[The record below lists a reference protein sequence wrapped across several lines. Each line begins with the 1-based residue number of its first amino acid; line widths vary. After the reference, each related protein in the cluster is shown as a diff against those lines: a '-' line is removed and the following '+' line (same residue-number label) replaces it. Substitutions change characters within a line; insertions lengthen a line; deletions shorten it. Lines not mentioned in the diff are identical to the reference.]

1 MPAAVVSGAEKQ
13 HLAVFSS
20 EESCCF
26 SFCSPSSTWGCSQ
39 GSASPEGS
47 QVWLRSGYFTLFPS
61 QLPPQTQ
68 RLQLPAPPLSAL
80 NIPRLKLTLTTET
93 TRSILLLFAAAHFSH
108 PGSGQQIWQ
117 ITECR
122 TTARAQYFPAA
133 GEGPK
138 PQDSCWKL
146 KGSARD
152 KLMGFLIHLQL
163 PYK

>member
-47 QVWLRSGYFTLFPS
+47 QVWLCSGYFILFPL

-80 NIPRLKLTLTTET
+80 NIPCLKLTLTTET

-122 TTARAQYFPAA
+122 NNCTGTVLPCSWGGAKATGQLLEAQGISKRQIDGISYSSPT
-133 GEGPK
+133 
-138 PQDSCWKL
+138 SL
-146 KGSARD
+146 
-152 KLMGFLIHLQL
+152 
-163 PYK
+163 